1 MQRSSATRLQLQA
14 KFVACLYFL
23 MSTAYFRPCIQL
35 VVIFIQMKHILLS
48 RFQEISSQCDSA
60 GFRVCHCS
68 NKPVISRT
76 TCLNDITISPSSA
89 RLSSHTLGMAFQ
101 NSEFFFS
108 FIKFRSVIPEH
119 KLQRAVIHC
128 CHRQLMCF
136 RILHS
141 AIKITQCIIRSACQE
156 TCIRKNRVM

>member
-1 MQRSSATRLQLQA
+1 MQRSSATRLQLQD

-48 RFQEISSQCDSA
+48 RFQEIRSQCDSA

-68 NKPVISRT
+68 NKSVTSRT
-76 TCLNDITISPSSA
+76 TCLNDILTNFSVKRTAIVPY
-89 RLSSHTLGMAFQ
+89 TWNDFPKF
-101 NSEFFFS
+101 EFFFS

-128 CHRQLMCF
+128 CHC
-136 RILHS
+136 
-141 AIKITQCIIRSACQE
+141 
-156 TCIRKNRVM
+156 